1 VIIVACQSQFLN
13 EEKSLIFKNMLKGVG
28 EGLSHP
34 FLPLHTPL
42 ERVVWWV
49 GEEREGWGEGG
60 VGWRGE
66 KMAQTMYAHVS
77 K

>member
-1 VIIVACQSQFLN
+1 
-13 EEKSLIFKNMLKGVG
+13 MLKGVG